1 MRSFPLC
8 LVVVCGVQSLAI
20 RTMAAD
26 YTPVT
31 GISAE
36 AVIIPASAAQR
47 EKIWPRKDT
56 TYWTPRL
63 SDVQTL
69 EARLSRFLKA
79 EEIRNRAFRTQI
91 AEIQQGLRQSR
102 RQYVG
107 LLIHGERQILLNAF
121 PKDQTL
127 PWRRQFIEVSDGGAR
142 YWSVRYD
149 VKRRTFQNLLFNGL
163 G

>member
-1 MRSFPLC
+1 
-8 LVVVCGVQSLAI
+8 VACGIQSLVIHAV
-20 RTMAAD
+20 AAD

-31 GISAE
+31 GILAE

-47 EKIWPRKDT
+47 ERIWPRKDT
-56 TYWTPRL
+56 TYWTPTF
-63 SDVQTL
+63 SDVQTI
-69 EARLSRFLKA
+69 EAQLSRFLKA
-79 EEIRNRAFRTQI
+79 EEIRNSEFRAQI

-107 LLIHGERQILLNAF
+107 LVIHGEKQILMNAF
-121 PKDQTL
+121 PKDRTL
-127 PWRRQFIEVSDGGAR
+127 PWKRQFIEVSDGGAR

-149 VKRRTFQNLLFNGL
+149 LKRRTFQNLLFNGP

>member
-1 MRSFPLC
+1 M
-8 LVVVCGVQSLAI
+8 VCGIQLVAFHAV
-20 RTMAAD
+20 AAD

-47 EKIWPRKDT
+47 ERIWPRKDT
-56 TYWTPRL
+56 SYWTPTV
-63 SDVQTL
+63 SDVQTI
-69 EARLSRFLKA
+69 EAQLLRFFKA
-79 EEIRNRAFRTQI
+79 EAIRNPDFRLQI

-107 LLIHGERQILLNAF
+107 LLIHGERQILVNAF
-121 PKDQTL
+121 PNDQTL
-127 PWRRQFIEVSDGGAR
+127 PWKRQFIEVSDGGAR

-149 VKRRTFQNLLFNGL
+149 VKRRTFLNLLFNGL